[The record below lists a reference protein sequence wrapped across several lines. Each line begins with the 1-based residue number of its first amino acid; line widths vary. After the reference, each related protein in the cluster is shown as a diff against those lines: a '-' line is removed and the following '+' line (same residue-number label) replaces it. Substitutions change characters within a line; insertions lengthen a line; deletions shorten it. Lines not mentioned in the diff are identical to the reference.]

1 MEMRG
6 RYGDDKNIWRGWEGM
21 EMRGRYGDERKV

>member
-1 MEMRG
+1 MRE
-6 RYGDDKNIWRGWEGM
+6 RYGDDKNIWRGWVGM